1 MKTLAYVFGVFILVS
16 MIIGVQKFSFV
27 SKSYLSDQNA
37 TVNIILPI
45 PFRVTHVNTPE
56 SVKAIYM
63 SSWVAGNKKLR
74 ENLVELIDKTE
85 LNAVVIDIKDYTG
98 KVFFTNDGE
107 IIKEIG
113 STENRI
119 PNIKQFIGSLHD
131 KGIYVI
137 GRISS
142 FQDSYLVY
150 KKPEYAVRTINGDVW
165 KDKKGLG
172 WLDVEAKPV
181 WDYIIEIGN
190 ESYKVGFDELNFDYI
205 RYPSDGNIEDIVYT
219 YSEGKLKSIALK
231 EFFAFIENEFRPK
244 GIPIS
249 ADLFGMTTSNTD
261 DLGIGQ
267 ILEYALLHFD
277 YVAPM
282 VYPSHYP
289 KGFMGFKDPASKP
302 YEVVKY
308 AMDKAVGR
316 ATATSTSVNKLR
328 PWLQDF
334 SIGNVTY
341 TPEMV
346 KAQIQA
352 TYDSG
357 LNSWMLWNAVNV
369 YTESALESAT
379 STGI

>member
-1 MKTLAYVFGVFILVS
+1 
-16 MIIGVQKFSFV
+16 
-27 SKSYLSDQNA
+27 
-37 TVNIILPI
+37 
-45 PFRVTHVNTPE
+45 
-56 SVKAIYM
+56 
-63 SSWVAGNKKLR
+63 
-74 ENLVELIDKTE
+74 
-85 LNAVVIDIKDYTG
+85 
-98 KVFFTNDGE
+98 E
-107 IIKEIG
+107 I
-113 STENRI
+113 
-119 PNIKQFIGSLHD
+119 
-131 KGIYVI
+131 
-137 GRISS
+137 
-142 FQDSYLVY
+142 
-150 KKPEYAVRTINGDVW
+150 
-165 KDKKGLG
+165 
-172 WLDVEAKPV
+172 
-181 WDYIIEIGN
+181 
-190 ESYKVGFDELNFDYI
+190 NFDYI

-289 KGFMGFKDPASKP
+289 KGFMGFKNPASKP